1 MARIKHDDTYI
12 LVSNLV
18 RKNLLKVLK
27 EKNIIDDNQK
37 LDICIDYIAKN
48 TVISKSRLNKII
60 KSDEPFHLNAVEAYL
75 LCVVLNINP
84 NDLLDES

>member
-18 RKNLLKVLK
+18 RKNLLRIL
-27 EKNIIDDNQK
+27 EKMNIINDKQK
-37 LDICIDYIAKN
+37 LSEYINYISIN
-48 TVISKSRLNKII
+48 TGISKSRLNKII